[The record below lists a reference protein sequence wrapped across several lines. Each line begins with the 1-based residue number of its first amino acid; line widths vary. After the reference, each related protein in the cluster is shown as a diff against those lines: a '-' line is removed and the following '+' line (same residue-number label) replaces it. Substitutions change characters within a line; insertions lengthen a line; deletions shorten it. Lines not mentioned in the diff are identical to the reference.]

1 MPFQPTAEPLALR
14 QICAGTFNKVPPQKG
29 AVVYKPDKFEKGLF
43 TYVDP
48 SDHTKDTAETTK
60 AGEWAFG
67 DKAVFLMEIRAA
79 VGANN
84 IQADV
89 GDAGGTPLVSILAAS
104 SGNNTRYSFDPP
116 VSILPGERLRISSA
130 GGSGSITVYVVKGDR
145 SW

>member
-1 MPFQPTAEPLALR
+1 MPFQPTAEPTGLR

-29 AVVYKPDKFEKGLF
+29 SVTYLPDKFEDGLY

-48 SDHTKDTAETTK
+48 SDHTKDTADTNK
-60 AGEWAFG
+60 AGEWDFG
-67 DKAVFLMEIRAA
+67 GKAVFLMEIRAA

-89 GDAGGTPLVSILAAS
+89 ADAGGAPLASVLAAT
-104 SGNNTRYSFDPP
+104 SGNNTRNVFDPP
-116 VSILPGERLRISSA
+116 IPVLPGERLRVSSA